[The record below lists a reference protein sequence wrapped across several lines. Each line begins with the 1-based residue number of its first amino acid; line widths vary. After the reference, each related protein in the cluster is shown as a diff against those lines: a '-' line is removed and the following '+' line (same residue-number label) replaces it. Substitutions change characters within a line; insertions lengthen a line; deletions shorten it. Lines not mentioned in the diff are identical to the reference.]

1 MTEQAKGTW
10 RSALGRDTLG
20 VGDFDPG
27 DRVRLTID
35 VVSFDQ
41 VPDPKTGKPSKK
53 AVIHF
58 RETARG
64 LVLNATNSQRI
75 AALAG
80 SQRVEK
86 WGGTRIVLGL
96 EEGRLFAGGRGPTV
110 RVLADESAALAA
122 TAEPAS

>member
-35 VVSFDQ
+35 YVSFDQ

-53 AVIHF
+53 AVVHF

-75 AALAG
+75 AALVG
-80 SQRVEK
+80 SNRVEK
-86 WGGTRIVLGL
+86 WGNTRIVLGL

-110 RVLADESAALAA
+110 RVLVEESAALAGGGA
-122 TAEPAS
+122 Q